1 MKDHSIKPKY
11 FENEKVAPL
20 SSTRSGAG
28 AAATSK
34 NSS

>member
-11 FENEKVAPL
+11 FENERVAPL
-20 SSTRSGAG
+20 RSGA
-28 AAATSK
+28 AATATSK